1 MRHDASTERRREV
14 NEFEGNVI
22 LEDIR
27 IAANGFEVS
36 GRAWIDAPAWL
47 VTARVT

>member
-1 MRHDASTERRREV
+1 MTEL
-14 NEFEGNVI
+14 EGNAI

-27 IAANGFEVS
+27 IAVKGFEAS
-36 GRAWIDAPAWL
+36 RRAWIDAAAWL